1 MRSRLQATYGGY
13 AVPRNRTHFVAAVQ
27 GKPFMSLIA
36 SVFDFALTATDLV
49 VMVIYLVATVAFGIS
64 KSRRSGAEDYFLGG
78 RGMTWPVIGLSML
91 AMCVSSSSLVGWAGD
106 AYSTGISVF
115 NYGISGAVVV
125 LVFFLWFFL
134 PFYLRSGVY
143 TMPEFLEGR
152 YDARCRWYFSFI
164 TVVGYTFLDSAVT
177 LYAGAR
183 MMQAVFPNM
192 PLEWLIAGLALISAS
207 YTIVGGLSAV
217 MWVDLVQSVML
228 LVGSAV
234 LTAIAFAKAGGWN
247 AVMAGVPPENLSLI
261 RPATDPSVPWPTLII
276 TLPLLGFYFWCTS
289 QAMVQRTLSA
299 RSVNEARWGNLFA
312 GLLNFAVF
320 FVMVLPGVAGRVL
333 YPGLEKGD
341 LIYPKLV
348 FELMPPGIKGMVVVG
363 FVAAMISTLSSILN
377 SAATLVTMD
386 FVKKLRPDLTSRGQV
401 IAGNVAGFVIAIIAA
416 AWAPEVQKFESVVKY
431 FQQFLGYLAPPIVAV
446 FLFGL
451 FWPRATGTGAFA
463 SLLAGLAMAG
473 WMIASGGRLPPF
485 TDWHPFLYVP
495 PVIFLAASAVL
506 VAVSLA
512 TPAPDPSQISRFLWN
527 RSILRDES
535 ADLAAMPWW
544 QNYRTL
550 SILLLA
556 FTAAFVWVWR

>member
-1 MRSRLQATYGGY
+1 M
-13 AVPRNRTHFVAAVQ
+13 P
-27 GKPFMSLIA
+27 LIA

-49 VMVIYLVATVAFGIS
+49 VMGIYLVATVAFGIS

-348 FELMPPGIKGMVVVG
+348 FELMPPGIKGVVVVG

>member
-1 MRSRLQATYGGY
+1 MEAMLTPQLHGFRRG
-13 AVPRNRTHFVAAVQ
+13 VQ
-27 GKPFMSLIA
+27 GKARMPLIA
-36 SVFDFALTATDLV
+36 SVFDFALTTTDLV
-49 VMVIYLVATVAFGIS
+49 VMAIYLAATIAFGIS

-115 NYGISGAVVV
+115 NYGISGAIIV

-152 YDARCRWYFSFI
+152 YDARSRWYFSFI

-192 PLEWLIAGLALISAS
+192 PLEWLIGGLALVSAS
-207 YTIVGGLSAV
+207 YTIVGGLSDV
-217 MWVDLVQSVML
+217 MWVDLVHSVML
-228 LVGSAV
+228 LVGSTI
-234 LTAIAFAKAGGWN
+234 LTWIAFAKAGGWN
-247 AVMAGVPPENLSLI
+247 AVMASVPPENLSLI
-261 RPATDPSVPWPTLII
+261 RPATDPSVPWPALII

-333 YPGLEKGD
+333 YPGLERGD

-348 FELMPPGIKGMVVVG
+348 FELMPPGIKGVVVVG

-386 FVKKLRPDLTSRGQV
+386 FVRKFRPDLTSRGQV

-416 AWAPEVQKFESVVKY
+416 LWAPEVQKFESVVKY

-451 FWPRATGTGAFA
+451 FWPRATGSGAFA
-463 SLLAGLAMAG
+463 ALIAGLAMAG
-473 WMIASGGRLPPF
+473 WMIGSGGRLPPF

-512 TPAPDPSQISRFLWN
+512 TPAPDPQRIGRFLWT
-527 RSILRDES
+527 RDILRDES
-535 ADLAAMPWW
+535 ADLAALPWW

-550 SILLLA
+550 SILLVA
-556 FTAAFVWVWR
+556 FTAVFVWVWR

>member
-1 MRSRLQATYGGY
+1 MLSPQ
-13 AVPRNRTHFVAAVQ
+13 PRGFRRGVQ
-27 GKPFMSLIA
+27 GKVFMPLVA
-36 SVFDFALTATDLV
+36 SVFDFALTTTDLV
-49 VMVIYLVATVAFGIS
+49 VMAIYLAATIAFGIS
-64 KSRRSGAEDYFLGG
+64 KSRRAGAEDYFLGG

-115 NYGISGAVVV
+115 NYGISGAIIV

-152 YDARCRWYFSFI
+152 YDARSRWYFSFI

-192 PLEWLIAGLALISAS
+192 PLEWLIGGLALVSAS

-228 LVGSAV
+228 LVGSTI
-234 LTAIAFAKAGGWN
+234 LTWIAFAKAGGWN
-247 AVMAGVPPENLSLI
+247 AVMASVPPENLSLI

-333 YPGLEKGD
+333 YPGLERGD

-348 FELMPPGIKGMVVVG
+348 FELMPPGIKGVVVVG

-386 FVKKLRPDLTSRGQV
+386 FVRKFRPDLTSRGQV

-416 AWAPEVQKFESVVKY
+416 LWAPEVQKFESVVKY

-451 FWPRATGTGAFA
+451 FWPRATGSGAFA
-463 SLLAGLAMAG
+463 ALIAGLAMAG
-473 WMIASGGRLPPF
+473 WMIGSGGRLPPF

-495 PVIFLAASAVL
+495 PVIFLLASAVL

-512 TPAPDPSQISRFLWN
+512 TPAPDPTRISRFLWN
-527 RSILRDES
+527 RSILHDES
-535 ADLAAMPWW
+535 ADLAALPWW

-556 FTAAFVWVWR
+556 FTAGFVWIWR

>member
-1 MRSRLQATYGGY
+1 MEAMLTPQPHGFRRG
-13 AVPRNRTHFVAAVQ
+13 VQ
-27 GKPFMSLIA
+27 GKARMPLIA
-36 SVFDFALTATDLV
+36 SVFDFALTTTDLV
-49 VMVIYLVATVAFGIS
+49 VMAIYIAATIAFGIS

-115 NYGISGAVVV
+115 NYGISGAIIV

-152 YDARCRWYFSFI
+152 YDARSRWYFSFI

-192 PLEWLIAGLALISAS
+192 PLEWLIGGLALVSAS

-228 LVGSAV
+228 LVGSTI
-234 LTAIAFAKAGGWN
+234 LTWIAFAKAGGWN
-247 AVMAGVPPENLSLI
+247 AVMASVPPENLSLI

-333 YPGLEKGD
+333 YPGLERGD

-348 FELMPPGIKGMVVVG
+348 FELMPPGIKGVVVVG

-386 FVKKLRPDLTSRGQV
+386 FVRKFRPDLTSRGQV

-416 AWAPEVQKFESVVKY
+416 LWAPEVQKFESVVKY

-451 FWPRATGTGAFA
+451 FWPRATGSGAFA
-463 SLLAGLAMAG
+463 ALIAGLAMAG
-473 WMIASGGRLPPF
+473 WMIGSGGRLPPF

-512 TPAPDPSQISRFLWN
+512 TPAPDPQRIGRFLWT
-527 RSILRDES
+527 RDILRDES
-535 ADLAAMPWW
+535 ADLVALPWW

-556 FTAAFVWVWR
+556 FTAVFVWVWR

>member
-1 MRSRLQATYGGY
+1 
-13 AVPRNRTHFVAAVQ
+13 
-27 GKPFMSLIA
+27 
-36 SVFDFALTATDLV
+36 
-49 VMVIYLVATVAFGIS
+49 
-64 KSRRSGAEDYFLGG
+64 
-78 RGMTWPVIGLSML
+78 
-91 AMCVSSSSLVGWAGD
+91 
-106 AYSTGISVF
+106 
-115 NYGISGAVVV
+115 
-125 LVFFLWFFL
+125 
-134 PFYLRSGVY
+134 
-143 TMPEFLEGR
+143 
-152 YDARCRWYFSFI
+152 
-164 TVVGYTFLDSAVT
+164 
-177 LYAGAR
+177 

-192 PLEWLIAGLALISAS
+192 PLEWLIGGLALVSAS

-228 LVGSAV
+228 LVGSTI
-234 LTAIAFAKAGGWN
+234 LTWIAFAKAGGWN
-247 AVMAGVPPENLSLI
+247 AVMASVPPENLSLI

-333 YPGLEKGD
+333 YPGLERGD

-348 FELMPPGIKGMVVVG
+348 FELMPPGIKGVVVVG

-386 FVKKLRPDLTSRGQV
+386 FVRKFRPDLTSRGQV

-416 AWAPEVQKFESVVKY
+416 LWAPEVQKFESVVKY

-451 FWPRATGTGAFA
+451 FWPRATGSGAFA
-463 SLLAGLAMAG
+463 ALIAGLAMAG
-473 WMIASGGRLPPF
+473 WMIGSGGRLPPF

-495 PVIFLAASAVL
+495 PVIFLLASAVL

-512 TPAPDPSQISRFLWN
+512 TPAPDPTRISRFLWN
-527 RSILRDES
+527 RSILHDES
-535 ADLAAMPWW
+535 ADLAALPWW

-556 FTAAFVWVWR
+556 FTAGFVWIWR

>member
-348 FELMPPGIKGMVVVG
+348 FELMPPGIKGVVVVG

>member
-1 MRSRLQATYGGY
+1 MEAMLTPQPYGFRRG
-13 AVPRNRTHFVAAVQ
+13 VQ
-27 GKPFMSLIA
+27 GKARMPLIA
-36 SVFDFALTATDLV
+36 SVFDFALTTTDLV
-49 VMVIYLVATVAFGIS
+49 VMAIYIAATIAFGIS

-115 NYGISGAVVV
+115 NYGISGAIIV

-152 YDARCRWYFSFI
+152 YDARSRWYFSFI

-192 PLEWLIAGLALISAS
+192 PLEWLIGGLALVSAS

-228 LVGSAV
+228 LVGSTI
-234 LTAIAFAKAGGWN
+234 LTWIAFAKAGGWN
-247 AVMAGVPPENLSLI
+247 AVMASVPPENLSLI

-333 YPGLEKGD
+333 YPGLERGD

-348 FELMPPGIKGMVVVG
+348 FELMPPGIKGVVVVG

-386 FVKKLRPDLTSRGQV
+386 FVRKFRPDLTSRGQV

-416 AWAPEVQKFESVVKY
+416 LWAPEVQKFESVVKY

-451 FWPRATGTGAFA
+451 FWPRATGSGAFA
-463 SLLAGLAMAG
+463 ALIAGLAMAG
-473 WMIASGGRLPPF
+473 WMIGSGGRLPPF

-495 PVIFLAASAVL
+495 PVIFLLASAVL

-512 TPAPDPSQISRFLWN
+512 TPAPDPTRISRFLWN
-527 RSILRDES
+527 RSILHDES
-535 ADLAAMPWW
+535 ADLAALPWW

-556 FTAAFVWVWR
+556 FTAGFVWIWR

>member
-1 MRSRLQATYGGY
+1 MEAMLSPQ
-13 AVPRNRTHFVAAVQ
+13 PRGFRRGVQ
-27 GKPFMSLIA
+27 GKVFMPLVA
-36 SVFDFALTATDLV
+36 SVFDFALTTTDLV
-49 VMVIYLVATVAFGIS
+49 VMAIYLAATIAFGIS
-64 KSRRSGAEDYFLGG
+64 KSRRAGAEDYFLGG

-115 NYGISGAVVV
+115 NYGISGAIIV

-152 YDARCRWYFSFI
+152 YDARSRWYFSFI

-192 PLEWLIAGLALISAS
+192 PLEWLIGGLALVSAS

-228 LVGSAV
+228 LVGSTI
-234 LTAIAFAKAGGWN
+234 LTWIAFAKAGGWN
-247 AVMAGVPPENLSLI
+247 AVMASVPPENLSLI

-333 YPGLEKGD
+333 YPGLERGD

-348 FELMPPGIKGMVVVG
+348 FELMPPGIKGVVVVG

-386 FVKKLRPDLTSRGQV
+386 FVRKFRPDLTSRGQV

-416 AWAPEVQKFESVVKY
+416 LWAPEVQKFESVVKY

-451 FWPRATGTGAFA
+451 FWPRATGSGAFA
-463 SLLAGLAMAG
+463 ALIAGLAMAG
-473 WMIASGGRLPPF
+473 WMIGSGGRLPPF

-495 PVIFLAASAVL
+495 PVIFLLASAVL

-512 TPAPDPSQISRFLWN
+512 TPAPDPTRISRFLWN
-527 RSILRDES
+527 RSILHDES
-535 ADLAAMPWW
+535 ADLAALPWW

-556 FTAAFVWVWR
+556 FTAGFVWIWR

>member
-1 MRSRLQATYGGY
+1 MLAPQPHGSRRG
-13 AVPRNRTHFVAAVQ
+13 VQ
-27 GKPFMSLIA
+27 EKARMPPIA
-36 SVFDFALTATDLV
+36 SVFDFALTTTDLV
-49 VMVIYLVATVAFGIS
+49 VMLIYLAATIAFGIL

-115 NYGISGAVVV
+115 NYGISGAIIV

-152 YDARCRWYFSFI
+152 YDARSRWYFSFI

-192 PLEWLIAGLALISAS
+192 PLEWLIGGLALVSAS

-228 LVGSAV
+228 LVGSTI
-234 LTAIAFAKAGGWN
+234 LTWIAFAKAGGWN
-247 AVMAGVPPENLSLI
+247 AVMASVPPENLSLI

-333 YPGLEKGD
+333 YPGLERGD

-348 FELMPPGIKGMVVVG
+348 FELMPPGIKGVVVVG

-386 FVKKLRPDLTSRGQV
+386 FVRKFRPDLTSRGQV

-416 AWAPEVQKFESVVKY
+416 LWAPEVQKFESVVKY

-451 FWPRATGTGAFA
+451 FWPRATGSGAFA
-463 SLLAGLAMAG
+463 ALIAGLAMAG
-473 WMIASGGRLPPF
+473 WMIGSGGRLPPF

-495 PVIFLAASAVL
+495 PVIFLLASAVL

-512 TPAPDPSQISRFLWN
+512 TPAPDPTRISRFLWN
-527 RSILRDES
+527 RSILHDES
-535 ADLAAMPWW
+535 ADLAALPWW

-556 FTAAFVWVWR
+556 FTAGFVWIWR

>member
-1 MRSRLQATYGGY
+1 MEAMLTPQPHGFRRG
-13 AVPRNRTHFVAAVQ
+13 VQ
-27 GKPFMSLIA
+27 GKARMPLIA
-36 SVFDFALTATDLV
+36 SVFDFALTTTDLV
-49 VMVIYLVATVAFGIS
+49 VMAIYIATTIAFGIS

-115 NYGISGAVVV
+115 NYGISGAIIV

-152 YDARCRWYFSFI
+152 YDARSRWYFSFI

-192 PLEWLIAGLALISAS
+192 PLEWLIGGLALVSAS

-228 LVGSAV
+228 LVGSTI
-234 LTAIAFAKAGGWN
+234 LTWIAFAKAGGWN
-247 AVMAGVPPENLSLI
+247 AVMASVPPENLSLI

-333 YPGLEKGD
+333 YPGLERGD

-348 FELMPPGIKGMVVVG
+348 FELMPPGIKGVVVVG

-386 FVKKLRPDLTSRGQV
+386 FVRKFRPDLTSRGQV

-416 AWAPEVQKFESVVKY
+416 LWAPEVQKFESVVKY

-451 FWPRATGTGAFA
+451 FWPRATGSGAFA
-463 SLLAGLAMAG
+463 ALIAGLAMAG
-473 WMIASGGRLPPF
+473 WMIGSGGRLPPF

-512 TPAPDPSQISRFLWN
+512 TPASDPQRIGRFLWT
-527 RSILRDES
+527 RDILRDES
-535 ADLAAMPWW
+535 ADLAALPWW

-556 FTAAFVWVWR
+556 FTAGFVWIWR

>member
-1 MRSRLQATYGGY
+1 MEAMLAPQPHGFRRGA
-13 AVPRNRTHFVAAVQ
+13 Q
-27 GKPFMSLIA
+27 GKARMPLIA
-36 SVFDFALTATDLV
+36 SVFDFALTTTDLV
-49 VMVIYLVATVAFGIS
+49 VMLIYLAATIAFGIS
-64 KSRRSGAEDYFLGG
+64 KSRRAGAEDYFLGG

-91 AMCVSSSSLVGWAGD
+91 AMCVSSSSLIGWAGD

-115 NYGISGAVVV
+115 NYGISGAIVV

-152 YDARCRWYFSFI
+152 YDARSRWYFSFI

-183 MMQAVFPNM
+183 MMQAVFPSM
-192 PLEWLIAGLALISAS
+192 PLEWLIWGLALIAAS
-207 YTIVGGLSAV
+207 YTIIGGLSAV

-228 LVGSAV
+228 LVGSTI
-234 LTAIAFAKAGGWN
+234 LTWIAFAKAGGWN

-299 RSVNEARWGNLFA
+299 KSVNEARWGNLFA

-348 FELMPPGIKGMVVVG
+348 FELMPAGIKGVVVVG

-386 FVKKLRPDLTSRGQV
+386 FIRKFRPDLTSRGQV
-401 IAGNVAGFVIAIIAA
+401 IAGNIAGFVIAIIAA
-416 AWAPEVQKFESVVKY
+416 FWAPEVQKFESVVKY

-463 SLLAGLAMAG
+463 ALLAGLAMAG
-473 WMIASGGRLPPF
+473 WMIASGGKLPPL

-495 PVIFLAASAVL
+495 PVIFLLASAVL

-512 TPAPDPSQISRFLWN
+512 TPGPDPRRIERFLWN
-527 RSILRDES
+527 RDILRDES
-535 ADLAAMPWW
+535 ADLAALPWW

-556 FTAAFVWVWR
+556 FTAVFVWIWR

>member
-1 MRSRLQATYGGY
+1 MTPVGS
-13 AVPRNRTHFVAAVQ
+13 
-27 GKPFMSLIA
+27 I
-36 SVFDFALTATDLV
+36 FDFSLTSVDLV
-49 VMVIYLVATVAFGIS
+49 VMAIYLAATIAFGIS

-164 TVVGYTFLDSAVT
+164 TVVGYTFLDSAVP

-192 PLEWLIAGLALISAS
+192 PLEWLIAGLALVAAS
-207 YTIVGGLSAV
+207 YTIIGGLSAV
-217 MWVDLVQSVML
+217 VWVDLVQSVML
-228 LVGSAV
+228 LVGSTI
-234 LTAIAFAKAGGWN
+234 LTWIAFAKAGGWN

-341 LIYPKLV
+341 LIYPKMV
-348 FELMPPGIKGMVVVG
+348 FELMPPGIKGVVVVG

-386 FVKKLRPDLTSRGQV
+386 FVRKFRPDLTSRGQV
-401 IAGNVAGFVIAIIAA
+401 IAGNVAGFVIALVAA
-416 AWAPEVQKFESVVKY
+416 LWAPQVQHFDSVVKY

-463 SLLAGLAMAG
+463 ALLAGLAMAG
-473 WMIASGGRLPPF
+473 WMLASGGKLPPF

-506 VAVSLA
+506 VAGSLA
-512 TPAPDPSQISRFLWN
+512 TPAPDPARIGRFLW
-527 RSILRDES
+527 RSDILRDES
-535 ADLAAMPWW
+535 AELAASPWW

>member
-1 MRSRLQATYGGY
+1 MEAMLFPQ
-13 AVPRNRTHFVAAVQ
+13 PRGFRRGVQ
-27 GKPFMSLIA
+27 GKAFMPLVA
-36 SVFDFALTATDLV
+36 SVFDFALTTTDLV
-49 VMVIYLVATVAFGIS
+49 VMAIYLAATIAFGIS
-64 KSRRSGAEDYFLGG
+64 KSRRAGAEDYFLGG

-115 NYGISGAVVV
+115 NYGISGAIIV

-152 YDARCRWYFSFI
+152 YDARSRWYFSFI

-192 PLEWLIAGLALISAS
+192 PLEWLIGGLALVSAS

-228 LVGSAV
+228 LVGSTI
-234 LTAIAFAKAGGWN
+234 LTWIAFARAGGWN
-247 AVMAGVPPENLSLI
+247 AVMASVPPENLSLI

-333 YPGLEKGD
+333 YPGLERGD

-348 FELMPPGIKGMVVVG
+348 FELMPPGIKGVVVVG

-386 FVKKLRPDLTSRGQV
+386 FVRKLRPDLTSRGQV

-416 AWAPEVQKFESVVKY
+416 LWAPEVQKFESVVKY

-451 FWPRATGTGAFA
+451 FWPRATGSGAFA
-463 SLLAGLAMAG
+463 ALIAGLAMAG
-473 WMIASGGRLPPF
+473 WMIGSGGRLPPF

-512 TPAPDPSQISRFLWN
+512 TPAPDPTRISRFLWN
-527 RSILRDES
+527 RSILHDES
-535 ADLAAMPWW
+535 ADLAALPWW

-556 FTAAFVWVWR
+556 FTAGFVWIWR

>member
-1 MRSRLQATYGGY
+1 MEAMLSPQ
-13 AVPRNRTHFVAAVQ
+13 PRGFRRGVQ
-27 GKPFMSLIA
+27 GKAFMPLVA
-36 SVFDFALTATDLV
+36 SVFDFALTTTDLV
-49 VMVIYLVATVAFGIS
+49 VMAIYLAATIAFGIS
-64 KSRRSGAEDYFLGG
+64 KSRRAGAEDYFLGG

-115 NYGISGAVVV
+115 NYGISGAIIV

-152 YDARCRWYFSFI
+152 YDARSRWYFSFI

-192 PLEWLIAGLALISAS
+192 PLEWLIGGLALVSAS

-228 LVGSAV
+228 LVGSTI
-234 LTAIAFAKAGGWN
+234 LTWIAFARAGGWN
-247 AVMAGVPPENLSLI
+247 AVMASVPPENLSLI

-348 FELMPPGIKGMVVVG
+348 FELMPPGIKGVVVVG

-386 FVKKLRPDLTSRGQV
+386 FVRKLRPDLTSRGQV

-416 AWAPEVQKFESVVKY
+416 LWAPEVQKFESVVKY

-451 FWPRATGTGAFA
+451 FWPRATGSGAFA
-463 SLLAGLAMAG
+463 ALIAGLAMAG
-473 WMIASGGRLPPF
+473 WMIGSGGRLPPF

-512 TPAPDPSQISRFLWN
+512 TPAPDPTRISRFLWN
-527 RSILRDES
+527 RSILHDES
-535 ADLAAMPWW
+535 ADLAALPWW

-556 FTAAFVWVWR
+556 FTAGFVWIWR

>member
-1 MRSRLQATYGGY
+1 MEAMLS
-13 AVPRNRTHFVAAVQ
+13 PRPHGFRRGAQ
-27 GKPFMSLIA
+27 GKARMPLIA
-36 SVFDFALTATDLV
+36 SVFDFALTTTDLV
-49 VMVIYLVATVAFGIS
+49 VMLIYLAATIAFGIS
-64 KSRRSGAEDYFLGG
+64 KSRRAGAEDYFLGG

-91 AMCVSSSSLVGWAGD
+91 AMCVSSSSLIGWAGD

-115 NYGISGAVVV
+115 NYGISGAIVV

-152 YDARCRWYFSFI
+152 YDARSRWYFSFI

-183 MMQAVFPNM
+183 MMQAVFPSM
-192 PLEWLIAGLALISAS
+192 PLEWLIWGLALIAAS
-207 YTIVGGLSAV
+207 YTIIGGLSAV

-228 LVGSAV
+228 LVGSTI
-234 LTAIAFAKAGGWN
+234 LTWIAFAKAGGWN

-299 RSVNEARWGNLFA
+299 KSVNDARWGNLFA

-348 FELMPPGIKGMVVVG
+348 FELMPAGIKGVVVVG

-386 FVKKLRPDLTSRGQV
+386 FVRKFRPDLTSRGQV
-401 IAGNVAGFVIAIIAA
+401 IAGNIAGFVIAIIAA
-416 AWAPEVQKFESVVKY
+416 FWAPEVQKFESVVKY

-463 SLLAGLAMAG
+463 ALLAGLAMAG
-473 WMIASGGRLPPF
+473 WMIASGGKLPPF

-495 PVIFLAASAVL
+495 PVIFLLASAVL

-512 TPAPDPSQISRFLWN
+512 TPAPNPRRIERFLWN
-527 RSILRDES
+527 RDILRDES
-535 ADLAAMPWW
+535 ADLAALPWW

-556 FTAAFVWVWR
+556 FTAGFVWIWR